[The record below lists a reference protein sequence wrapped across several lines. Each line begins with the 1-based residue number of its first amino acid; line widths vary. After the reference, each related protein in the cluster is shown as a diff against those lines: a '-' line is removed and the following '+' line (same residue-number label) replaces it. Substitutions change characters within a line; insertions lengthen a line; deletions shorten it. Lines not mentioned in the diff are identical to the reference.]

1 MQSVISGDHKSLLF
15 TAYEYSIL
23 KLNKIALTL
32 GTGATAEIKLH
43 LLVIFYF
50 VRLFTFNLA
59 FAMKLYVP

>member
-1 MQSVISGDHKSLLF
+1 MIAVRNFWRSQKF
-15 TAYEYSIL
+15 TIHSIWVFHF
-23 KLNKIALTL
+23 KVKKIALTL

-59 FAMKLYVP
+59 YAMKL

>member
-1 MQSVISGDHKSLLF
+1 MHVLSFSEESFSL
-15 TAYEYSIL
+15 
-23 KLNKIALTL
+23 LTL

-59 FAMKLYVP
+59 YAMKLYVP